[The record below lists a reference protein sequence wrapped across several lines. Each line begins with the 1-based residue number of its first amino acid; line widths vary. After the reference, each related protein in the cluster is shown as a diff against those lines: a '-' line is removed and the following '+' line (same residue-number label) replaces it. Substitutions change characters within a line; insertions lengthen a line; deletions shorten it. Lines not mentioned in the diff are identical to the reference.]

1 MLVNDLMDFSARIK
15 KINTSLSSE
24 INAIKEKY
32 SEIIT
37 KKFGE
42 LKKLEDKISEIEKQI
57 ESTRGQVKERVL
69 FELQKDFYDKNGAL
83 LSYFDISPVSAPA
96 TQSIKELKAV
106 LKELFGRLNELK
118 DKMNNDFAIAE
129 KEKRLLESEQNAEI
143 QALTQKCEDKK
154 KNYKDTI
161 SARYEQA
168 KEMCIVDY
176 NNASQPQK
184 ATQIPE
190 YLPVGNCILPT
201 NDELA
206 EITDDQELKI
216 PYEIDARNSGNIV
229 LKIDTSG
236 FDTFDSFLENTI
248 LGLTMNY
255 IESFPSGSIKV
266 GICSSYFSSMQK
278 LNALYSSIVKGGFSI
293 TGEACTNQQRFNSML
308 NTVENRSN
316 LISAKLLENNCFDL
330 NSLYEKGIKTEPYQL
345 VVVHDMLQS
354 LTEENLRAFYGCIK
368 GLHHCGVRFIIIDD
382 FSEEIYKNKSAAYRN
397 VLSQILSTCQTF
409 ELKDNLFADKN
420 GYVVELRKISDA
432 MQMQHVYDFGV
443 KYCENSKENELPY
456 ISYEKIGF
464 GTSDADKNDYE
475 SIVIPVAINEPNVW
489 KIEFSCVANSS
500 SATPI
505 ANLVIGVPGTGKSTL
520 IDSMIMNGAMKYSPD
535 EVVFQ
540 LLDFKD
546 GVSSSVYTME
556 ECKIPHIK
564 VVSEGNK
571 PEEAEIMLSNILAE
585 SERRNKEFK
594 TLGKEIG
601 SAVRNIAEYNK
612 EVARNS
618 RGRKNMPRLIIVID
632 ECQYLF
638 EDESL
643 AKKCEDIVRKCRSQG
658 IHLVLATQ
666 KLGHKMNKTVQFV
679 DGRYCFEITKE
690 DAEQLLS
697 RKYASTIASEV
708 PKGSYMAYASNN
720 SGQDCE
726 RIRIAWDGGKTNEYA
741 KRIRDKWS
749 TYPINIVTIGDNS
762 PLVISKDRF
771 DSMMGTDEFIVPIGE
786 NYVDHS
792 IVFAHCENSRPL
804 IVVGTNQ
811 NAPDNILSSVILS
824 AVKRKMETFVVDASR
839 NQRLSAICNR
849 DESSFVHCGDEQ
861 QYLDILQKIHD
872 IYEERKSNIRADHHP
887 VLFAINSVQNIIDL
901 LNNTRKSDSTVT
913 ANSNNISMG
922 GSFADFAK
930 QLTQNNNSIQSNIYG
945 KETLF
950 NLISNSYKVNI
961 FICLSLDTITLTNDA
976 GEAVFGYQ
984 QRNILKMSDYKI
996 LVSNINADVKNI
1008 MEDAFKEKM
1017 MADFSESMAFMSIKQ
1032 QDFCKF
1038 RYFNHFDI

>member
-1 MLVNDLMDFSARIK
+1 MPIMWYAFTNIFFERCVMLVNDLMDFSARIK
-15 KINTSLSSE
+15 KINTSLSGE

-42 LKKLEDKISEIEKQI
+42 LKKLEDRISEIEKQI

-83 LSYFDISPVSAPA
+83 LSYFDISPVSAPT

-118 DKMNNDFAIAE
+118 GKINNDFAIVE
-129 KEKRLLESEQNAEI
+129 NEKRLLESEQDAEI
-143 QALTQKCEDKK
+143 QALTQKCEEKK

-168 KEMCIVDY
+168 KAMCIVDY

-190 YLPVGNCILPT
+190 YLSVGNCILPT
-201 NDELA
+201 NNELA

-293 TGEACTNQQRFNSML
+293 TGEACTNQQRFNSLL

-330 NSLYEKGIKTEPYQL
+330 NSLYEKGIKTEQYQL

-409 ELKDNLFADKN
+409 ELKDNLFVDKN

-432 MQMQHVYDFGV
+432 MQMQHVYDFGG
-443 KYCENSKENELPY
+443 KYCENSKENKSPY
-456 ISYEKIGF
+456 ITYERIGF
-464 GTSDADKNDYE
+464 GATNTDSSTNYE
-475 SIVIPVAINEPNVW
+475 SIVIPVAVNEPNVW
-489 KIEFSCVANSS
+489 EIEFSCVLNSS
-500 SATPI
+500 HPTPI
-505 ANLVIGVPGTGKSTL
+505 ANLIVGNPGTGKSSL

-535 EVVFQ
+535 EVLFQ

-546 GVSSSVYTME
+546 GASSSVYTME
-556 ECKIPHIK
+556 NCKIPHVK
-564 VVSEGNK
+564 VVSEENK
-571 PEEAEIMLSNILAE
+571 PEEAEIILSSILAE
-585 SERRNKEFK
+585 STERNKEFK
-594 TLGKEIG
+594 RLGNKIG
-601 SAVRNIAEYNK
+601 SPIKNIAEYNRF
-612 EVARNS
+612 VSSNS
-618 RGRKNMPRLIIVID
+618 SYGKNMPRLIIVID

-638 EDESL
+638 EEESL

-666 KLGHKMNKTVQFV
+666 TLSHKMSKTVQFV
-679 DGRYCFEITKE
+679 DGRYCFEIDK
-690 DAEQLLS
+690 DHAAELLDK
-697 RKYASTIASEV
+697 KYASSIASEV
-708 PKGSYMAYASNN
+708 PKGSFMAYASNN
-720 SGQDCE
+720 SGHICE
-726 RIRIAWDGGKTNEYA
+726 KIKIAWEGKIKDANGEDVSKLQEYA
-741 KRIRDKWS
+741 QQIRDKWEK
-749 TYPINIVTIGDNS
+749 YPINVIRVGDKT
-762 PLVISKDRF
+762 PLRIDKEKF
-771 DSMMGTDEFIVPIGE
+771 CSMLDGGLKVPLGE

-792 IVFAHCENSRPL
+792 IKFIEYENSRPL

-811 NAPDNILSSVILS
+811 HAHDSILSSVILS
-824 AVKRKMETFVVDASR
+824 AIKNKREPR
-839 NQRLSAICNR
+839 I
-849 DESSFVHCGDEQ
+849 
-861 QYLDILQKIHD
+861 
-872 IYEERKSNIRADHHP
+872 
-887 VLFAINSVQNIIDL
+887 
-901 LNNTRKSDSTVT
+901 
-913 ANSNNISMG
+913 
-922 GSFADFAK
+922 
-930 QLTQNNNSIQSNIYG
+930 
-945 KETLF
+945 
-950 NLISNSYKVNI
+950 
-961 FICLSLDTITLTNDA
+961 
-976 GEAVFGYQ
+976 
-984 QRNILKMSDYKI
+984 
-996 LVSNINADVKNI
+996 
-1008 MEDAFKEKM
+1008 
-1017 MADFSESMAFMSIKQ
+1017 
-1032 QDFCKF
+1032 
-1038 RYFNHFDI
+1038 

>member
-1 MLVNDLMDFSARIK
+1 M
-15 KINTSLSSE
+15 
-24 INAIKEKY
+24 
-32 SEIIT
+32 
-37 KKFGE
+37 
-42 LKKLEDKISEIEKQI
+42 
-57 ESTRGQVKERVL
+57 
-69 FELQKDFYDKNGAL
+69 
-83 LSYFDISPVSAPA
+83 
-96 TQSIKELKAV
+96 
-106 LKELFGRLNELK
+106 
-118 DKMNNDFAIAE
+118 
-129 KEKRLLESEQNAEI
+129 
-143 QALTQKCEDKK
+143 
-154 KNYKDTI
+154 
-161 SARYEQA
+161 
-168 KEMCIVDY
+168 
-176 NNASQPQK
+176 
-184 ATQIPE
+184 
-190 YLPVGNCILPT
+190 
-201 NDELA
+201 A

-293 TGEACTNQQRFNSML
+293 TGEACTNQQRFNSLL

-464 GTSDADKNDYE
+464 GPSDADKNDYE

-666 KLGHKMNKTVQFV
+666 KLGHKMNKTVQFF

-762 PLVISKDRF
+762 HLVVKHEKFCNMLESDVF
-771 DSMMGTDEFIVPIGE
+771 TAPIGE
-786 NYVDHS
+786 NYMDHS
-792 IVFAHCENSRPL
+792 MVLVNCENVRPL
-804 IVVGTNQ
+804 VLVGTNQ
-811 NAPDNILSSVILS
+811 NAADNIFSSVIIS
-824 AVKRKMETFVVDASR
+824 AMERNAQTFIVDAAR
-839 NQRLSAICNR
+839 KQKLKQAFAGYKGNVEI
-849 DESSFVHCGDEQ
+849 GDETT
-861 QYLDILQKIHD
+861 YLDILAKVKD
-872 IYEERKSNIRADHHP
+872 IYDERKERIRDEHYPVFFVINAFQNISNALDNIKYSCQKSEVVQNVDMEDD
-887 VLFAINSVQNIIDL
+887 LFAFAARRNQTQVDKTEKSPIFGKDTLLDL
-901 LNNTRKSDSTVT
+901 
-913 ANSNNISMG
+913 M
-922 GSFADFAK
+922 
-930 QLTQNNNSIQSNIYG
+930 
-945 KETLF
+945 
-950 NLISNSYKVNI
+950 SNSYKVNI
-961 FICLSLDTITLTNDA
+961 FICLSMDTVTITNDK
-976 GEAVFGYQ
+976 GDPVFAST
-984 QRNILKMSDYKI
+984 QRNIVRMSDYKI
-996 LVSNINADVKNI
+996 LVENISGDIRSI
-1008 MEDAFKEKM
+1008 MEDTFKEKM
-1017 MADFSESMAFMSIKQ
+1017 LGNLGSNMAFMSIVQ
-1032 QDFCKF
+1032 HDYCKF
-1038 RYFNHFDI
+1038 RYFQHFENN